1 MNVLSAGRPL
11 LWLMVEVRM
20 LHTAAGART
29 PWEPD
34 GVPGMYRSEASGP
47 DRVPPLSQSPAGL
60 IDDFL
65 GRNSSQIH
73 VHAGPA
79 GPGPTSAIALKASGG
94 QQLAHG
100 TGEPFLFITY
110 AMAKLF
116 LTGWKAHH
124 AAASTT
130 SIMKAVAC
138 TSGVLTVQYAYGRA
152 VEEGVKMVAEATHN
166 ANAYFLCSRCI
177 MECSINWNGFDGMV
191 KKMGQGNPETFV
203 GMCFQA
209 ALPAK
214 CALPARVCASI
225 FAKSKSKFEREDDID
240 KGMTADEAA
249 ELAMLPMAIATGFL
263 GLEGLHEA
271 VENGELAASKG
282 FETAAK
288 GLHHL
293 CR

>member
-1 MNVLSAGRPL
+1 MF
-11 LWLMVEVRM
+11 
-20 LHTAAGART
+20 HTASGERV
-29 PWEPD
+29 PWELE
-34 GVPGMYRSEASGP
+34 GVLAMDRSEAGGP
-47 DRVPPLSQSPAGL
+47 DRGLPSSQRPADQIGDPLG
-60 IDDFL
+60 
-65 GRNSSQIH
+65 GNSSQIH
-73 VHAGPA
+73 VHAGRA

-100 TGEPFLFITY
+100 TAEPFLFCAY

-116 LTGWKAHH
+116 LTGWKAAHAQH
-124 AAASTT
+124 AAASAT
-130 SIMKAVAC
+130 SVMKAFAC
-138 TSGVLTVQYAYGRA
+138 TSGVLGVQYAYGKA

-166 ANAYFLCSRCI
+166 ANAYFLCSKCMTECI
-177 MECSINWNGFDGMV
+177 INWNGFEGVM
-191 KKMGQGNPETFV
+191 KQMEAGNPETFV
-203 GMCFQA
+203 GMCFA
-209 ALPAK
+209 VSAEK
-214 CALPARVCASI
+214 CALPAKVCASV
-225 FAKSKSKFEREDDID
+225 FVQSKSKFARDEDIE